1 MTAFKITWPLGIAA
15 FIASLCAPLMAG
27 GLIAAA
33 PPANAG
39 CQYGGLVISKCDGP
53 VQPDGTWQ
61 RCVVFSHWIP
71 SGASSYLVPERRC
84 DSMGPDQHPW
94 GLAFADP
101 PTHIDD

>member
-1 MTAFKITWPLGIAA
+1 MKQCIVGGLVAV
-15 FIASLCAPLMAG
+15 LMAG
-27 GLIAAA
+27 GLIASA
-33 PPANAG
+33 PAGAG
-39 CQYGGLVISKCDGP
+39 CQYGGPVISKCDGP

-61 RCVVFSHWIP
+61 RCVVFTNLVP

-84 DSMGPDQHPW
+84 DLMGPDQRPW